1 VSEGILTPSAGNLGF
16 HGSIAQSA
24 SVVGNGDN
32 LPGLAAPGG
41 EPSFQVFREEN
52 ETTGCGLR
60 FLASDL
66 DVAAVP
72 LDVLPIEAVDLS
84 RPNACERPDGHEGE
98 DPGVGS

>member
-1 VSEGILTPSAGNLGF
+1 MSEGILTPSAGNLGF

-24 SVVGNGDN
+24 GVVGDGDD

-41 EPSFQVFREEN
+41 EPSFQVFREGDEP
-52 ETTGCGLR
+52 TGCCLR

-72 LDVLPIEAVDLS
+72 LDVLPIEAVDFS
-84 RPNACERPDGHEGE
+84 RPNACERSDGHEGE
-98 DPGVGS
+98 DTGVGR